1 MILFCPRHLG
11 IESRTECI
19 QRRANIRL
27 VVINSYGYSAA
38 PSAEKC
44 GERYDLELVR
54 GVDSIYTKEYLK
66 IVKIRK
72 VYGVLNI
79 HRSVINSQINWE

>member
-19 QRRANIRL
+19 QRRANIQL
-27 VVINSYGYSAA
+27 VVINSAA

-44 GERYDLELVR
+44 GERYDLELFR